1 MKYNKSLLYILAVVK
16 FALPFLLQSP
26 YYQPHRDEFLYLAE
40 GNHLAWG
47 FLEVPPLLSL
57 MAWCTH
63 ALGDGLFWIKFW
75 PSLFGALTFILTGEI
90 VLLLGGS
97 LFALL
102 LAFLPFIFGAYLRV
116 HYLFQPNF
124 LEIFFYTLI
133 AYAIVQ
139 YIINPKNKWLYLFGV
154 ACGLGML
161 SKYSVAFFI
170 IGVMVGL
177 LVSQHRKIFLSKHLY
192 FAAAIAL
199 CLFLPNLLWQYNH
212 HFPVAHHMKEL
223 QETQLQFIS
232 PIDFLKDQLLMNL
245 PCVFIWITGLL
256 FIILTK
262 KGRRFIVF
270 FWAYA
275 TVIALLLF
283 FHGKNYYALGLYPFL
298 FAFGA
303 YQLERLTVKRVRIM
317 RYVFITVAFYFGVL
331 FVPVLLPV
339 LDPPALVELYHKRG
353 WDETDML
360 KWEDQKQHAL
370 PQDFADMMG
379 WKEIAEK
386 TAAVYNGLPDEEK
399 NKTIIKCSD
408 YGLCGALNFYG
419 KLLGLP
425 EVYSYNGD
433 FLNWMPTQLNV
444 SNVITVGE
452 SVPDT
457 ARPIIKQF
465 STILVKDELRDSL
478 ARENGTKV
486 ILLEHANSRVLSSFL
501 EEEITE
507 KKKALLP

>member
-1 MKYNKSLLYILAVVK
+1 MKYNKSLLYVLAVVK

-75 PSLFGALTFILTGEI
+75 PSLFGTLTFIFTGEI

-133 AYAIVQ
+133 AYSIIQ
-139 YIINPKNKWLYLFGV
+139 YIVKPSNKWLYLFGI

-170 IGVMVGL
+170 IGVVAGL
-177 LVSQHRKIFLSKHLY
+177 VLSEHRKVFLNKHLY
-192 FAAAIAL
+192 FAAAIAIGI
-199 CLFLPNLLWQYNH
+199 FLPNLLWQYNH

-223 QETQLQFIS
+223 QETQLQYIN
-232 PIDFLKDQLLMNL
+232 PADFLKDQLIMNL

-275 TVIALLLF
+275 TVIALLLL

-303 YQLERLTVKRVRIM
+303 YQLERLTIKRVRIM
-317 RYVFITVAFYFGVL
+317 RYVFITVVFYFGVL

-339 LDPPALVELYHKRG
+339 LAPAELAELYHKRG

-386 TAAVYNGLPDEEK
+386 TAAVYNSLPDEEK
-399 NKTIIKCSD
+399 NKTIIKCSN

-419 KLLGLP
+419 KQLGLP
-425 EVYSYNGD
+425 EVFSYNGD
-433 FLNWMPTQLNV
+433 FLNWMPTQLDV

-457 ARPIIKQF
+457 TRPIIKQF

-478 ARENGTKV
+478 ARENGAKV
-486 ILLEHANSRVLSSFL
+486 ILLEHANSRILSSFL
-501 EEEITE
+501 EEEISE